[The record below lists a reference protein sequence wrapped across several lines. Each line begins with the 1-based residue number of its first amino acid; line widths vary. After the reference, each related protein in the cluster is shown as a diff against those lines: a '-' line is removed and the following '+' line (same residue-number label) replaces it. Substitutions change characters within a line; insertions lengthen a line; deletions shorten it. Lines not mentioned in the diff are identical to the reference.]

1 MWRCSHVDWIN
12 VDVNMYAPHI
22 EWMLTVNPGLAGV
35 VAFDTEIAEPD
46 RDGGSLR
53 YRGVDIR
60 ELAGHV
66 SFAEVWGLLA
76 DGEFGRGLPPAE
88 PFPLPVH
95 SGDIRVDVQ
104 AGLAMLAPIWGYQPL
119 LDIADDP

>member
-53 YRGVDIR
+53 YRGVDVR
-60 ELAGHV
+60 ELAGRV
-66 SFAEVWGLLA
+66 SFGDVGGVPGGTGPAASRWATCG
-76 DGEFGRGLPPAE
+76 GCPPTA
-88 PFPLPVH
+88 PGGTGCRRPSRSRCPCTPAT
-95 SGDIRVDVQ
+95 SGSTCR
-104 AGLAMLAPIWGYQPL
+104 
-119 LDIADDP
+119 